1 MMSLKER
8 IKECLNRY
16 TTISDEGFE
25 DFYKLYSSMPYFSED
40 MEFRRDNV
48 LFVFVFVFMAKIQ
61 YAKEG
66 TYGNSW
72 EKRKEVGVF
81 MNMARKFDRLE
92 NMIIDGKKDEVGES
106 KADTVADEGV
116 YSVLWLTYILRE
128 SPEEF
133 TQWMASI

>member
-1 MMSLKER
+1 MSLKER
-8 IKECLNRY
+8 IKDCLKQY
-16 TTISDEGFE
+16 TSISDEGFE

-40 MEFRRDNV
+40 MDFRRDNV
-48 LFVFVFVFMAKIQ
+48 LLVFVFVFMAKIQ

-92 NMIIDGKKDEVGES
+92 NMIIDGKQDEVGES
-106 KADTVADEGV
+106 KVDTVADEGV

-133 TQWMASI
+133 KQWMASI

>member
-1 MMSLKER
+1 MNLKER
-8 IKECLNRY
+8 IKDCLFQY
-16 TTISDEGFE
+16 TTISEEAFE
-25 DFYKLYSSMPYFSED
+25 SFFNLYSSMPYYSED
-40 MEFRRDNV
+40 MEIRRDNI

-92 NMIIDGKKDEVGES
+92 NMIIDGAKDEVGES
-106 KADTVADEGV
+106 KVDTVADEGN
-116 YSVLWLTYILRE
+116 YATLWMTYILRE
-128 SPEEF
+128 NPEEF
-133 TQWMASI
+133 NKWMTSI